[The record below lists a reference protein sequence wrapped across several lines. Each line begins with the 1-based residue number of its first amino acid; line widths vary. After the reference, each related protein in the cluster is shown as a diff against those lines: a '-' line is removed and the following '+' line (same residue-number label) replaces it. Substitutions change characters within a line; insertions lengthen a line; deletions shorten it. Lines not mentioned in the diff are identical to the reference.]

1 MTPIPLTHA
10 KVAFAPD
17 PGRVIVKPFLPGE
30 QVFPDGHSRTS
41 RVVDRVLAMSDDLVE
56 ATLRATI
63 DQFGDR
69 HRDLAGTLM
78 RHFDLVAV
86 HVDEPQVL
94 EAERRMLVGAYF
106 THEYSV
112 EAASLGNPSMV
123 PAPDQQGLG
132 EGEQRFVVSLRAIG
146 EGHLSSIEF
155 RSGVIDSESNMTI
168 DEPTPFVG
176 TGDRT
181 SWGYQKRLFRSKL
194 TELGVM
200 NEIAAL
206 VLDPLPETCTLEEV
220 NESLANLAQQVDW
233 SIAIETART
242 IHWLASSNYGL
253 TFDQRYPIS
262 ERVIFPTGPTESRGM
277 EDARFV
283 RFVGDGDEVTYY
295 GTYTAFDGFQI
306 LPQLIETPDFAS
318 FRIAT
323 LQGGGA
329 RNKGIALFPR
339 KIDGLYAALSR
350 QDNENNYLMLSDD
363 VRIWGQA
370 ERIQVPTQPW
380 ELMQLGNCG
389 SPLET
394 EAGWLV
400 MTHGVGPMRCYSLG
414 AILLELDDPK
424 RLIGHLDDPLLV
436 PTGEEREGYVPNV
449 VYSCGSMINGD
460 DLIVPYGYSD
470 YGARVAVIPMDD
482 LLARLTEG

>member
-1 MTPIPLTHA
+1 
-10 KVAFAPD
+10 
-17 PGRVIVKPFLPGE
+17 
-30 QVFPDGHSRTS
+30 
-41 RVVDRVLAMSDDLVE
+41 
-56 ATLRATI
+56 
-63 DQFGDR
+63 
-69 HRDLAGTLM
+69 
-78 RHFDLVAV
+78 
-86 HVDEPQVL
+86 
-94 EAERRMLVGAYF
+94 
-106 THEYSV
+106 
-112 EAASLGNPSMV
+112 
-123 PAPDQQGLG
+123 
-132 EGEQRFVVSLRAIG
+132 
-146 EGHLSSIEF
+146 
-155 RSGVIDSESNMTI
+155 
-168 DEPTPFVG
+168 
-176 TGDRT
+176 
-181 SWGYQKRLFRSKL
+181 
-194 TELGVM
+194 
-200 NEIAAL
+200 
-206 VLDPLPETCTLEEV
+206 
-220 NESLANLAQQVDW
+220 
-233 SIAIETART
+233 
-242 IHWLASSNYGL
+242 
-253 TFDQRYPIS
+253 
-262 ERVIFPTGPTESRGM
+262 M

-295 GTYTAFDGFQI
+295 GTYTAFDGLQI

-363 VRIWGQA
+363 VRIWGKA

-414 AILLELDDPK
+414 AILLDRDDPK
-424 RLIGHLDDPLLV
+424 RVIGHLDDPLLV

-460 DLIVPYGYSD
+460 DLILPYGYSD
-470 YGARVAVIPMDD
+470 YGARVAVIPMED